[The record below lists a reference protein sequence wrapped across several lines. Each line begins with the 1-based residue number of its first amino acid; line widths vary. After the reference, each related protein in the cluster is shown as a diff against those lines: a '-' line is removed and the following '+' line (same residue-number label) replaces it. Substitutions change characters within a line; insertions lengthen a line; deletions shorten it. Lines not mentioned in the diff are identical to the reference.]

1 MSATIVTAT
10 QSPKILVP
18 YRLIEIWV
26 GARINAT
33 GPQNCGIVHSG
44 PDSVTDNHIQHT
56 SIAFIHEL
64 RHKPGGKRNVLRNP
78 HTVLFR
84 NLVRRL
90 ESDGGT
96 DERKAA
102 LELHDTGYRIDVRPA
117 YGGQMRNVEIA
128 DHVQRRSL
136 PAHERKSRCVGGV
149 LQTDLRP

>member
-1 MSATIVTAT
+1 MPTSIVATAQCPEIPAPDGLV
-10 QSPKILVP
+10 KI
-18 YRLIEIWV
+18 RI
-26 GARINAT
+26 GTRINAT

-64 RHKPGGKRNVLRNP
+64 RHKPGGKRHVLRNP

-136 PAHERKSRCVGGV
+136 PARERKSRCVGGV
-149 LQTDLRP
+149 LQTDL